1 MLDFSVVT
9 HCEREGVELGE
20 VSAADVQTLLRVM
33 EGVLGLV
40 FREQGYL
47 LVQTQRTVVV
57 AFAAEEGGEVAQRI
71 QDDWTVA
78 GQCA

>member
-1 MLDFSVVT
+1 
-9 HCEREGVELGE
+9 
-20 VSAADVQTLLRVM
+20 M

-78 GQCA
+78 GQCAWEGEQDSFKQRLSSVVHGQDVT